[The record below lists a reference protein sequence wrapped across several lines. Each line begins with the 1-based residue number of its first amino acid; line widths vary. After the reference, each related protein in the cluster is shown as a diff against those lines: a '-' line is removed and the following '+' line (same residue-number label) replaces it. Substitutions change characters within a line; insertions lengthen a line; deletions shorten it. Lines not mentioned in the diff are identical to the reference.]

1 MIRTIFLALFL
12 LTLSAPVA
20 FAAAEEAAPAA
31 DVKTEEKAAEAPA
44 KEEAKEAPKEEK
56 KEEAKEP
63 APAAEKAELPPE
75 AKAHQAAAEK
85 VFADIKAIAES
96 LKPEEQKHFFML
108 YSNYNIIGT
117 VKMVQGDVDHA
128 VEACGK
134 ENPDLKEGM
143 DVRLKEWHSAI
154 DPVIE
159 EAEAN
164 VDNMVLAQEYTKP
177 AQIQKVFKG
186 LDKTRTLAGK
196 QVEKTPVTTKDAC
209 EYLQEKMSDTQ
220 ANFIRLLRSTL
231 VTAPQLATPPAEVK
245 AEEKPAE
252 QKPAEEKSTEEK
264 PAESAEPPA
273 AAPTE

>member
-12 LTLSAPVA
+12 LTLSVSVA

-44 KEEAKEAPKEEK
+44 KEEAKEAPQEEK

-63 APAAEKAELPPE
+63 APAAAEKAELPPE
-75 AKAHQAAAEK
+75 AKAHQEAAEK
-85 VFADIKAIAES
+85 VFADIKAIAEK

-143 DVRLKEWHSAI
+143 DSRLKEWHGAI

-159 EAEAN
+159 EAAAN

-186 LDKTRTLAGK
+186 LDKTRALAGK
-196 QVEKTPVTTKDAC
+196 QVEKVPVTTKDAC

-231 VTAPQLATPPAEVK
+231 VTAPQLATPPAEAK
-245 AEEKPAE
+245 AEE
-252 QKPAEEKSTEEK
+252 KPAEEKSTEEK

>member
-1 MIRTIFLALFL
+1 
-12 LTLSAPVA
+12 
-20 FAAAEEAAPAA
+20 
-31 DVKTEEKAAEAPA
+31 
-44 KEEAKEAPKEEK
+44 
-56 KEEAKEP
+56 
-63 APAAEKAELPPE
+63 
-75 AKAHQAAAEK
+75 
-85 VFADIKAIAES
+85 
-96 LKPEEQKHFFML
+96 ML

-143 DVRLKEWHSAI
+143 DARLKEWHGAI

-252 QKPAEEKSTEEK
+252 EKSTEEK